1 MPNFARVAD
10 MVGGLRGAIADY
22 RNNDRQAMQDKLSMV
37 KQFMDIHSQEQRGQL
52 ETAQAQEAAMRT
64 SLLPGQ
70 LQAELSQQDILRQQQ
85 ERLLREQVFT
95 EKQAGKAF
103 EAQNRI
109 LSNEEKQPY
118 QKYFPEYAQWFE
130 GDVTQAQMDK
140 IVDTI
145 KTLEDIKTKKIKT
158 PDVVDWGAIVDANPE
173 LKGTPPTKDGVQTR
187 LDLLKQTSPIE
198 AQKIATDIEER
209 QAYEK
214 VGTTKGAVIADT
226 EISQK
231 KKAEQDVEIAKAT
244 VNLRKLQAAVAEANA
259 KRIKEGKSPAEM
271 NPYQKKLQIQLDMVD
286 ALVAQGVP
294 ELEAFRTV
302 FDSKELTYANVS
314 SMRNEVVRQI
324 SALPPDSPER
334 TVLNEKLE
342 LYDSILDPTL
352 QRMAGKKTTAGQA
365 DKDLGDVSGD
375 TLTVDYNEWMA
386 APLAKRLSYTKE
398 LAKAGIRVIDFTSKG
413 MGVIHTIEID
423 GDGNVISSKRVGAKT
438 KPATKPT
445 AKLAQKPAVQGSQNP
460 KVQAVIQSLKSK
472 GITSINQLEPDI
484 IQALKAQ
491 GIYDQ
496 VLKLLGG

>member
-37 KQFMDIHSQEQRGQL
+37 KQFMDVHSQETRGQL

-64 SLLPGQ
+64 RLLPGQ
-70 LQAELSQQDILRQQQ
+70 YQAELSQQEIQRNQQASLDKYRAF
-85 ERLLREQVFT
+85 EVE
-95 EKQAGKAF
+95 QAGRKL
-103 EAQNRI
+103 EQQNRF
-109 LSNEEKQPY
+109 LSTEEKQPY
-118 QKYFPEYAQWFE
+118 QKHFPEEYAQWFE
-130 GDVTQAQMDK
+130 GNITQAQMDK

-145 KTLEDIKTKKIKT
+145 KYLEEQRFKTMESKAK
-158 PDVVDWGAIVDANPE
+158 ANIDE
-173 LKGTPPTKDGVQTR
+173 QKV
-187 LDLLKQTSPIE
+187 TSGLNE
-198 AQKIATDIEER
+198 QK
-209 QAYEK
+209 AYEEF
-214 VGTTKGAVIADT
+214 GTTKGAVVAGT
-226 EISQK
+226 EIAQL

-244 VNLRKLQAAVAEANA
+244 VKLRELQGDVAKMNA
-259 KRIKEGKSPAEM
+259 QRVKEGKSPAEM

-286 ALVAQGVP
+286 ALVAQGAP

-324 SALPPDSPER
+324 SALPPDSPEK
-334 TVLNEKLE
+334 TALLAKIE

-352 QRMAGKKTTAGQA
+352 QRMAGKKPTTELTAKEIVRISARTYMEYTPKIRTEFLRQQA
-365 DKDLGDVSGD
+365 TNGIKRIDLVGDDEIVNQVINIKQD
-375 TLTVDYNEWMA
+375 TDRNYIITNAEGKPLGKIGRV
-386 APLAKRLSYTKE
+386 APKQQ
-398 LAKAGIRVIDFTSKG
+398 
-413 MGVIHTIEID
+413 
-423 GDGNVISSKRVGAKT
+423 
-438 KPATKPT
+438 ATTPQATAKPT
-445 AKLAQKPAVQGSQNP
+445 QKSAVQGSQNP